1 MIRFLYTIITLL
13 ISLLPINSSG
23 AADAERD
30 CAKDREWCRSVGKE
44 CRPEHQRRC
53 GKRKG
58 DWYGARRAVHSAED
72 ARGLFVAY
80 FAGQDVTISAINEKP
95 WRFEADV
102 KDRSGNIVDRVIV
115 DKRSGRV
122 RSIY

>member
-1 MIRFLYTIITLL
+1 MIRFFYTIITLL
-13 ISLLPINSSG
+13 ISLFPINSSG
-23 AADAERD
+23 AADNERD
-30 CAKDREWCRSVGKE
+30 CGKDREWCRSVGKE

-72 ARGLFVAY
+72 ARGLFTAY
-80 FAGQDVTISAINEKP
+80 FAGQNVTISAINEKP

>member
-1 MIRFLYTIITLL
+1 MIFNVNLHA
-13 ISLLPINSSG
+13 G
-23 AADAERD
+23 
-30 CAKDREWCRSVGKE
+30 DREHNRPPDKGWCRHEGKE
-44 CRPEHQRRC
+44 CRPEHRGKC

-58 DWYGARRAVHSAED
+58 DWYGARRAVRSAQEASSRID
-72 ARGLFVAY
+72 AY
-80 FAGQDVTISAINEKP
+80 FAGQNVIISNITEKP

-102 KDRSGNIVDRVIV
+102 VNQNGEAVDRVII

>member
-1 MIRFLYTIITLL
+1 MIRSSYIMIALL
-13 ISLLPINSSG
+13 ISLSGINSSY
-23 AADAERD
+23 AADGERD
-30 CAKDREWCRSVGKE
+30 CAKDREWCRNNGKE
-44 CRPEHQRRC
+44 CRPEQQRRC

-58 DWYGARRAVHSAED
+58 DWYGARRAVHSTED

-102 KDRSGNIVDRVIV
+102 KNHSGTVVDRVIV